1 MLTAI
6 SRYGARVL
14 PDTQQIVAGCKAR
27 GELIQGPQ
35 IAQFEAAFARRAGM
49 EPAHAIAASY
59 GRMAFYYILK
69 ALDLPPGS
77 EIIMPA
83 LTFWVVPELARVA
96 GLKVV
101 FADVDPA
108 TFTLDPAALERA
120 ITPATRAVVPTHLY
134 GLPCDM
140 DAILDIAARHNLLVI
155 EDCAHAL
162 GATYDGRPVGTFG
175 DAGFF
180 SFQTLKP
187 LNCYGGGLA
196 LVRDARSPRASA
208 RSPKASP
215 GRTKSASRTGCWS
228 AGCSAS
234 SSSRGC
240 SRSARFPILWVS
252 SLIGANPDVYLWE
265 KIRSLDPLPDAYTER
280 FPNVQAAIG
289 LAALEALD
297 GWTERTRR
305 HARVMDQAL
314 GGLPGITIPQVPPD
328 RTHVYYQYCVYG
340 PQRDELVVRCVRRGI
355 DIETLHVDVCSD
367 LELFAGA
374 RVEPPGAP
382 GARRAAGAMQIP
394 VYSTLTDD
402 QAARVARVVRGVLAI
417 RAYLTSSHLVI
428 SVICHRCSTDC
439 SIDNR

>member
-14 PDTQQIVAGCKAR
+14 PNTEELVAGCKAR

-49 EPAHAIAASY
+49 EAPHAITASN

-69 ALDLPPGS
+69 ALELPPGS
-77 EIIMPA
+77 EIVIPA
-83 LTFWVVPELARVA
+83 LTFWVVPALAKVA

-101 FADVDPA
+101 FADIDPA

-140 DAILDIAARHNLLVI
+140 DAILGISARHNLRVI

-162 GATYDGRPVGTFG
+162 GATYDGRPVGTLG

-187 LNCYGGGLA
+187 LNLYGGGLA
-196 LVRDARSPRASA
+196 LVRDPDVAARTRRLAYAEPWPDEKRVTNRLLVGRLQRIFIKPWVFTISA
-208 RSPKASP
+208 
-215 GRTKSASRTGCWS
+215 
-228 AGCSAS
+228 
-234 SSSRGC
+234 
-240 SRSARFPILWVS
+240 FPILWFSALVD
-252 SLIGANPDVYLWE
+252 ANPDVYLWE
-265 KIRSLDPLPDAYTER
+265 KIRSLDPLPDVYTER
-280 FPNVQAAIG
+280 FPNAQAAIG
-289 LAALEALD
+289 LAALEMLD
-297 GWTERTRR
+297 EWTERTRR
-305 HARVMDQAL
+305 HVRVMDRAL
-314 GGLPGITIPQVPPD
+314 EGLPGITVPQVPSK

-355 DIETLHVDVCSD
+355 DIETLHVDVCPD
-367 LELFAGA
+367 LEMFADS
-374 RVEPPGAP
+374 RVEPAGVPGAT
-382 GARRAAGAMQIP
+382 RAAGAMQIP
-394 VYSTLTDD
+394 VYATLTDA
-402 QAARVARVVRGVLAI
+402 QVERVARVVGDVLK
-417 RAYLTSSHLVI
+417 SS
-428 SVICHRCSTDC
+428 
-439 SIDNR
+439 

>member
-14 PDTQQIVAGCKAR
+14 TTTEEIAAGCKAR
-27 GELIQGPQ
+27 GEFIQGPQ
-35 IAQFEAAFARRAGM
+35 IAQFEAAFAKRAGV
-49 EPAHAIAASY
+49 PAAQAIAASY

-69 ALDLPPGS
+69 ALDLPAGA
-77 EIIMPA
+77 EIVLPA

-96 GLKVV
+96 GFKVA

-108 TFTLDPAALERA
+108 TFTMDPAALERA
-120 ITPATRAVVPTHLY
+120 ITPQTRAVVPTHLY

-140 DAILDIAARHNLLVI
+140 DAILAIAARHNLRVI

-162 GATYDGRPVGTFG
+162 GATYDGRPVGTLG

-196 LVRDARSPRASA
+196 LVRDAQVAARVRALAEAEPWPDEKRVTNRLLVGRLQRIFIRPWVFTISA
-208 RSPKASP
+208 
-215 GRTKSASRTGCWS
+215 
-228 AGCSAS
+228 
-234 SSSRGC
+234 
-240 SRSARFPILWVS
+240 FPILWVS

-265 KIRSLDPLPDAYTER
+265 DIRSLDPLPDGYTER

-289 LAALEALD
+289 LAALDALD
-297 GWTERTRR
+297 EWTEQTRR
-305 HARVMDQAL
+305 HARVMDRAL
-314 GGLPGITIPQVPPD
+314 DDLPGITVPVVPAD

-355 DIETLHVDVCSD
+355 DVETLHVDVCN
-367 LELFAGA
+367 ELDIFADSKVEPAGA
-374 RVEPPGAP
+374 QGAV
-382 GARRAAGAMQIP
+382 RAAGAMQIP
-394 VYSTLTDD
+394 VYSTLTDAQID
-402 QAARVARVVRGVLAI
+402 RVARVVRDVLT
-417 RAYLTSSHLVI
+417 RSRS
-428 SVICHRCSTDC
+428 
-439 SIDNR
+439 

>member
-14 PDTQQIVAGCKAR
+14 PDTEEIVASCKTR
-27 GELIQGPQ
+27 GEFIQGPH
-35 IAQFEAAFARRAGM
+35 IARFEAAFARRAGVA
-49 EPAHAIAASY
+49 PGHAVTASY

-77 EIIMPA
+77 EIIVPA

-96 GLKVV
+96 GFKVA

-108 TFTLDPAALERA
+108 TFTMDPAALERA
-120 ITPATRAVVPTHLY
+120 ITPDTRAIVPTHLY

-140 DAILDIAARHNLLVI
+140 DAIMTIAARHDLRVI

-196 LVRDARSPRASA
+196 LVKDPGVAARVRELAEREPWPDHKRVENRLLVGRAQRIFIRPEVFTISA
-208 RSPKASP
+208 
-215 GRTKSASRTGCWS
+215 
-228 AGCSAS
+228 
-234 SSSRGC
+234 
-240 SRSARFPILWVS
+240 FPILWFS

-265 KIRSLDPLPDAYTER
+265 TIRPLNPLPESYPER

-289 LAALEALD
+289 LAALEQLD
-297 GWTERTRR
+297 QWTELTVR
-305 HARVMDQAL
+305 HARAMDRAL
-314 GGLPGITIPQVPPD
+314 VGLAGVTAPVVPPK
-328 RTHVYYQYCVYG
+328 RTHVYYQYCVQA
-340 PQRDELVVRCVRRGI
+340 PKRDELVVRCVRRGV

-367 LELFAGA
+367 MELFTGS
-374 RVEPPGAP
+374 RVVPEGAP
-382 GARRAAGAMQIP
+382 GARRAAGAMQVP
-394 VYSTLTDD
+394 VYSTLTDG
-402 QAARVARVVRGVLAI
+402 QVERVARVVRNVL
-417 RAYLTSSHLVI
+417 
-428 SVICHRCSTDC
+428 STATA
-439 SIDNR
+439 

>member
-1 MLTAI
+1 MLSAI

-14 PDTQQIVAGCKAR
+14 PNTEQIVAGCKAR

-35 IAQFEAAFARRAGM
+35 ISQFEAAFARRAGM
-49 EPAHAIAASY
+49 DPARAVAASY

-69 ALDLPPGS
+69 ALDLPAGS
-77 EIIMPA
+77 EIILPA
-83 LTFWVVPELARVA
+83 LTFWVVPALAKVA

-108 TFTLDPAALERA
+108 TFTLSPEALERA

-140 DAILDIAARHNLLVI
+140 GPILDIAARHKLIVI

-162 GATYDGRPVGTFG
+162 GATWNGRPVGTLG

-196 LVRDARSPRASA
+196 LVRDAAVAARVRALAEAEPWPDEKRVTNRLLVGRLQRIFIRPWVFTISA
-208 RSPKASP
+208 
-215 GRTKSASRTGCWS
+215 
-228 AGCSAS
+228 
-234 SSSRGC
+234 
-240 SRSARFPILWVS
+240 FPILWVS

-265 KIRSLDPLPDAYTER
+265 DIRSLDPLPDGYTER

-289 LAALEALD
+289 LAALDALD
-297 GWTERTRR
+297 GWTEQTRR
-305 HARVMDQAL
+305 HARVMDRAL
-314 GGLPGITIPQVPPD
+314 DNLQGITVPVVPAD
-328 RTHVYYQYCVYG
+328 RTHVYYQYCVYA
-340 PQRDELVVRCVRRGI
+340 PQRDELVVRCVRRGV

-367 LELFAGA
+367 LDLFAGA
-374 RVEPPGAP
+374 RIEPAGAP
-382 GARRAAGAMQIP
+382 GARKAAGAMQLP
-394 VYSTLTDD
+394 VYSTLTDA
-402 QAARVARVVRGVLAI
+402 QAARVARVVRSVLAPS
-417 RAYLTSSHLVI
+417 RA
-428 SVICHRCSTDC
+428 
-439 SIDNR
+439 

>member
-1 MLTAI
+1 MSITAI

-14 PDTQQIVAGCKAR
+14 PNTEQLVAACKAR

-35 IAQFEAAFARRAGM
+35 IAEFEAAFARRAGL
-49 EPAHAIAASY
+49 EPSRAIAASY

-69 ALDLPPGS
+69 ALDLPRGS
-77 EIIMPA
+77 EIVLPA
-83 LTFWVVPELARVA
+83 LTFWVVPELARAA

-101 FADVDPA
+101 FADIDPA
-108 TFTLDPAALERA
+108 TFTMDPAALA
-120 ITPATRAVVPTHLY
+120 LAVTPNTRAVVPTHLY

-140 DAILDIAARHNLLVI
+140 DAIMAIATRHNLIVI

-196 LVRDARSPRASA
+196 LVRDAAVAARVRALAEAEPWPDVKRIENRLLVGKLQRIFIRPAVFTISA
-208 RSPKASP
+208 
-215 GRTKSASRTGCWS
+215 
-228 AGCSAS
+228 
-234 SSSRGC
+234 
-240 SRSARFPILWVS
+240 FPILWVS

-265 KIRSLDPLPDAYTER
+265 EIRSLSPLPDAYTER
-280 FPNVQAAIG
+280 FPNVQAVLG
-289 LAALEALD
+289 LASLQMLD
-297 GWTERTRR
+297 GWTEQTRR

-314 GGLPGITIPQVPPD
+314 GGLPGIAVPAVPPK

-367 LELFAGA
+367 MEIFANET
-374 RVEPPGAP
+374 VVPVGAP
-382 GARRAAGAMQIP
+382 GAREAAGAMQIP
-394 VYSTLTDD
+394 VYSTLTDE
-402 QAARVARVVRGVLAI
+402 QAARVARVVRGVLA
-417 RAYLTSSHLVI
+417 RSS
-428 SVICHRCSTDC
+428 
-439 SIDNR
+439 